1 MELTGAQAIAHS
13 LRALGVRYVFTLPG
27 TGVMQTLDA
36 LVDVPEIQVIATRHE
51 QIAAHMADGY
61 SRVTGEPSVVLVSR
75 GPGAVNTLSGVICA
89 WPACS
94 PVVVIAGQA
103 PTSWQGREAFE
114 EVDLVTMFR
123 PTTKH
128 AFEMERAQTIPEV
141 LRRAFK
147 EATSGRPGPVLV
159 SIPFDLAHQRADFAI
174 HGGRYRA
181 PVRSRPAAAAVERA
195 ADLLVGAERPAIFAG
210 GGVGFSG
217 ADAELEELAG
227 LLAIPVV
234 PTSETDVLRT
244 ASPLHVPRGG
254 EYVQGADVLLAVG
267 CRFSEFSTDAW
278 TLLRAGVR
286 LIHLDIDPFQI
297 EKVYPVEV
305 GLVCDAKA
313 GLADL
318 IAVIRDRRA
327 SRPGSEAT
335 EARRR
340 QVAARKAEIAA
351 TAWPDED
358 PDIPPIRPWQVV
370 RAMRAA
376 FADDVYMVEDSATLG
391 AWVERCFDFRE
402 PGTHLRDIGGTMGFG
417 VPAAAGVKLAHPD
430 REVVCFTGD
439 GAFMMVDSVIHTMAL
454 QRLGVLTLVW
464 NNRAY
469 LQTGFRYPRVPGNAL
484 HNPDFAELSRTLG
497 AFAERVDTPGH
508 LPPALRRALAATR
521 AGQPAVV
528 EVMTTPDPKY
538 ATPGSYYGR
547 TPVYKSGTPPPPETY
562 YSTPIRS

>member
-1 MELTGAQAIAHS
+1 M
-13 LRALGVRYVFTLPG
+13 GVRHVFTLPG
-27 TGVMQTLDA
+27 TGVMQVLDA
-36 LVDVPEIQVIATRHE
+36 LVDVPEIQVITTRHE

-61 SRVTGEPSVVLVSR
+61 ARVTGEPGVVVVSR
-75 GPGAVNTLSGVICA
+75 GPGTVNTLSGVICA
-89 WPACS
+89 WPAGS

-128 AFEMERAQTIPEV
+128 AFELERAQVIPEA

-147 EATSGRPGPVLV
+147 EATGGRPGPVLV
-159 SIPFDLAHQRADFAI
+159 SIPFDLAYQRADFAI
-174 HGGRYRA
+174 HRGRYQA
-181 PVRSRPAAAAVERA
+181 PVRSRPAAEAVERA
-195 ADLLVGAERPAIFAG
+195 AALLVGAERPAIFAG
-210 GGVGFSG
+210 GGVGSSG
-217 ADAELEELAG
+217 AHAELETLAD

-234 PTSETDVLRT
+234 PTSESDVLRT
-244 ASPLHVPRGG
+244 SSPLYVPRGT

-267 CRFSEFSTDAW
+267 CRFTEFSTDAW

-286 LIHLDIDPFQI
+286 LIHLDIDPVQI
-297 EKVYPVEV
+297 EKVYPTEV
-305 GLVCDAKA
+305 GLVGDARA

-318 IAVIRDRRA
+318 IVAVRDRLGVSPQRD
-327 SRPGSEAT
+327 AT
-335 EARRR
+335 AERRR
-340 QVAARKAEIAA
+340 QVVARKAEIAA

-358 PDIPPIRPWQVV
+358 PAAGPIRPWQVV

-376 FADDVYMVEDSATLG
+376 LADDAYMVEDSATLG
-391 AWVERCFDFRE
+391 AWVERCFEFRE

-417 VPAAAGVKLAHPD
+417 VPAAAGIKLARPD

-439 GAFMMVDSVIHTMAL
+439 GAFLMVHSAIQTMAL
-454 QRLGVLTLVW
+454 HRLGVLTLVW
-464 NNRAY
+464 NNQAY

-484 HNPDFAELSRTLG
+484 HNPDFAELARSLG
-497 AFAERVDTPGH
+497 AVAERVDTPGE
-508 LPPALRRALAATR
+508 LASALQRALAATR

-528 EVMTTPDPKY
+528 DVVTTSDPRY

-547 TPVYKSGTPPPPETY
+547 TPVYKSGTPPPPEAY
-562 YSTPIRS
+562 YPTPIRS